1 MLTMAI
7 WCVGTLAEVLVLVR
21 GFQAKLFRRFP
32 IFYAYLLFVNL
43 DEFARFFVYR
53 WHTSYYFQVYWVTQF
68 FSLAIGSAIIL
79 EIYQVALRSYPGAA
93 KMARYLL
100 LVVFGAILIKAL
112 TVPSE
117 SVITWVAATS
127 LVLERNLRIVQA
139 LAILTLVSLFFWY
152 AIPFGR
158 NLKGI
163 LGGYSLFIGIS
174 IIQITLLYH
183 SWDLIKPFWTYAP
196 SLSYL
201 LVLGI
206 WARTLWSSQPVPEA
220 RADIRLESDY
230 ELLVASTRDQF
241 RRAVA
246 RLGWGVRA

>member
-7 WCVGTLAEVLVLVR
+7 WCVGTLLEILVLVR
-21 GFQAKLFRRFP
+21 GFQAKLFRLFP
-32 IFYAYLLFVNL
+32 IFYAYLMFVTL
-43 DEFARFFVYR
+43 DEFVRVCVYR
-53 WHTSYYFQVYWVTQF
+53 WGSNHYFEVYWATQF
-68 FSLAIGSAIIL
+68 LSLAVGSGIIF
-79 EIYQVALRSYPGAA
+79 EIYRVALRSYPGAA
-93 KMARYLL
+93 RMARYLL
-100 LVVFGAILIKAL
+100 LIVFGAIFAKAL
-112 TVPSE
+112 TNSSGGVF
-117 SVITWVAATS
+117 TWLAETS

-163 LGGYSLFIGIS
+163 LIGYSFFIGMS

-206 WARTLWSSQPVPEA
+206 WARALWSSQPVPEA
-220 RADIRLESDY
+220 RADVQLENDY

-246 RLGWGVRA
+246 RLGWGIRA